1 MMRHSRAGALVSGIN
16 MLTRLERVA
25 GLGLRGYTPVC
36 QLKNQTCNMFRINTF
51 HTLMKGLPRN
61 AFDCLVKKHNADKYC
76 KRFGHWDHLVA
87 MIYAQLSGVIGLR
100 PLETAFNSHV
110 AHHYHLGTG
119 CIKRA
124 TLADANETRKDIV
137 FTDTVAWLMQQVSRP
152 LRKQSEQLLYLLD
165 STSITLKGREFDRWT
180 LSNRTRN
187 TQGIKLHVLYAAPL
201 HAPVWHSISA
211 ANVNDVEMA
220 GEVPLQEGALYVF
233 DKGYCDYNWWHR
245 IDQAGA
251 QFVTRFKRNA
261 GLRVERERAIPAD
274 AAGVVLQD
282 RIVRFKYK
290 HPGGHRINQ
299 YDKPL
304 RCITIARLGKAT
316 PLVLATN
323 DLTSDALAIAQ
334 RYKERWDIELFF
346 KWIKQHLK
354 IKKFFGRT
362 ENAVRIQLLTALI
375 SYLLVALYKQ
385 THGLKQSLWECLC
398 RVRATLFQRPDIE
411 ASLYRKRR
419 RQAEQMARIQPS
431 LFS

>member
-1 MMRHSRAGALVSGIN
+1 
-16 MLTRLERVA
+16 
-25 GLGLRGYTPVC
+25 
-36 QLKNQTCNMFRINTF
+36 MFRINTF
-51 HTLMKGLPRN
+51 HQLMKGLPRDE
-61 AFDCLVKKHNADKYC
+61 FERLVSKHNGDKYC

-87 MIYAQLSGVIGLR
+87 MIYAQLSGVTGLR
-100 PLETAFNSHV
+100 PLETAFNSHA
-110 AHHYHLGTG
+110 AHHYHLGTDR
-119 CIKRA
+119 IKRA
-124 TLADANETRKDIV
+124 TLADANETRKDVV
-137 FTDTVAWLMQQVSRP
+137 FADTLAWLMQKVSRQ
-152 LRKQSEQLLYLLD
+152 LRKQTRQWLYLLD

-180 LSNRTRN
+180 LANRTRN
-187 TQGIKLHVLYAAPL
+187 TQGVKLHVLYAKPI

-220 GEVPLQEGALYVF
+220 GAVPLQEGALYVF

-245 IDQAGA
+245 IDLAGA

-261 GLRVERERAIPAD
+261 GLRVEQERAIAAD
-274 AAGVVLQD
+274 AAGIVLQD

-290 HPGGHRINQ
+290 HQGGQRINY

-304 RCITIARLGKAT
+304 RCITIARADKPT

-323 DLTSDALAIAQ
+323 DLTSDALDIAQ

-362 ENAVRIQLLTALI
+362 ENAVRIQLLTAMI
-375 SYLLVALYKQ
+375 SYLLVALYRQ
-385 THGLKQSLWECLC
+385 AHGLKQSLWECLC
-398 RVRATLFQRPDIE
+398 LIRATLFQRPEIDD
-411 ASLYRKRR
+411 SLYRKRR
-419 RQAEQMARIQPS
+419 RHAEHMARIQPS

>member
-1 MMRHSRAGALVSGIN
+1 

-36 QLKNQTCNMFRINTF
+36 QLKNQTRNMFRINTF
-51 HTLMKGLPRN
+51 HALLKGVPRGV
-61 AFDCLVKKHNADKYC
+61 FDQLVTKHNADKYC
-76 KRFGHWDHLVA
+76 KRFGHWDQLVA
-87 MIYAQLSGVIGLR
+87 MLYAQLSGVTGLR

-124 TLADANETRKDIV
+124 TLADANETRQTAV
-137 FTDTVAWLMQQVSRP
+137 FADTAAWLMQQVSRSV
-152 LRKQSEQLLYLLD
+152 RQHSQELLYLLD

-180 LSNRTRN
+180 LANRTRN
-187 TQGIKLHVLYAAPL
+187 TQGVKLHVLYAAPTQ
-201 HAPVWHSISA
+201 APLWHSISA

-220 GEVPLQEGALYVF
+220 GAVPLQKGALYVF

-245 IDQAGA
+245 IDRAGA

-261 GLRVERERAIPAD
+261 GLRVERECAIAAD

-290 HPGGHRINQ
+290 RQGGHRINQ
-299 YDKPL
+299 YDQPL
-304 RCITIARLGKAT
+304 RCITLVRPDKAT

-334 RYKERWDIELFF
+334 RYKERWAIELFF

-354 IKKFFGRT
+354 IRKFFGRT

-375 SYLLVALYKQ
+375 SYLLVALHKQ
-385 THGLKQSLWECLC
+385 THGLKPSLWECLC
-398 RVRATLFQRPDIE
+398 LVRATLFQRPDIE